1 MATYKDTDEILKE
14 IFYQASRTSLGETTI
29 PYLYWKNIV
38 AIIKDSPTADVVPKS
53 EVEYQKR
60 KQEVMLLDA
69 IDTFRN
75 LLCIDSYVDYEDTRK
90 HYAVSID
97 DVNRIH
103 AELKKKYAEGK
114 T

>member
-14 IFYQASRTSLGETTI
+14 IFYQASLTSLGETTT

-38 AIIKDSPTADVVPKS
+38 AIIKDATTADVAPKS
-53 EVEYQKR
+53 EVAKQKA
-60 KQEVMLLDA
+60 MLLDA

-75 LLCIDSYVDYEDTRK
+75 LLCIESYLDYEDTRK
-90 HYAVSID
+90 HYVVSID

-103 AELKKKYAEGK
+103 DELKKKYTEEK
-114 T
+114 K